1 MRALVVIAGV
11 GMALSGV
18 AVVCHQMLLWQQ
30 DGYGKPIPFGILW
43 VALGGAAPDLLDVH
57 GIGGIMAWLMAQPLS
72 VILLLVGG
80 SFTWIGIEGIS
91 RAPPK
96 I

>member
-1 MRALVVIAGV
+1 MRALVVITGV
-11 GMALSGV
+11 GMALAGF

-30 DGYGKPIPFGILW
+30 DGYWKPIPFGVLW

-72 VILLLVGG
+72 VILLLLGG

>member
-1 MRALVVIAGV
+1 MRALVVVAGI

-30 DGYGKPIPFGILW
+30 DGYGKQILFDILW

-57 GIGGIMAWLMAQPLS
+57 GIGGMMAWLLGQPLS
-72 VILLLVGG
+72 VILLLLGG
-80 SFTWIGIEGIS
+80 SFTRIGIEGIS
-91 RAPPK
+91 RTPPT